1 MERKKYTPELVNDR
15 LNEYY
20 KTGIESLFDDG
31 LQWQEKVLQDI
42 IELGNQ
48 SEYAKDKG
56 FFGIHS
62 KEEFFEK
69 VPLSNYQDYLP
80 YIMANMRSDSNQVSS
95 LKTDHYLLSTGKQ
108 QKGKY
113 YIETSLGSLARQT
126 SINLWNIN
134 LTRLEP
140 QMSMPNVKMMAVTNC
155 SPIESAPN
163 GKAVRRTSGQAAREL
178 WEKMPDLYVFPYE
191 FLEAEMSEEDRDYLT
206 ALYVLKEPLF
216 NMLFCNNL
224 TYFGVLLER
233 IESDT
238 QKMIDD
244 IMHGTMSVSMS
255 EDDRRILLKKFKA
268 EPQRAKHL
276 QSLLAEKGQLL
287 VEDIWPDFVFTGS
300 WLAGSV
306 GDYSKDV
313 MRRLPEEMRY
323 LSESYG
329 CSEGMINIPLRYN
342 EKYGPLAVYSC
353 YFEFIPLNGGN
364 IKSMA
369 EVEDGEYYEL
379 VISTYS
385 GLYRYRLHDI
395 VRVCGYTGHTPNIEF
410 CCRSE
415 EKIVVSG
422 ETIYGYEFSALV
434 NHIEQDYN
442 CNIDFYQLIDQ
453 NQGFS
458 LILQSP
464 NNKMDFLEISK
475 IIANELKKRRLT
487 FNKIYWVT
495 DKYRS
500 FLYRLLMNN
509 GRTIQCIK
517 LPIVTKRIPED
528 QYIKMMIEADVGEKH
543 ESI

>member
-1 MERKKYTPELVNDR
+1 
-15 LNEYY
+15 
-20 KTGIESLFDDG
+20 
-31 LQWQEKVLQDI
+31 
-42 IELGNQ
+42 
-48 SEYAKDKG
+48 
-56 FFGIHS
+56 
-62 KEEFFEK
+62 
-69 VPLSNYQDYLP
+69 
-80 YIMANMRSDSNQVSS
+80 MANMRSDSNQVSS

-206 ALYVLKEPLF
+206 ALYVLKEPHF

-306 GDYSKDV
+306 GAYSKDV

-395 VRVCGYTGHTPNIEF
+395 VRVCGYTGYTPNIEF

-517 LPIVTKRIPED
+517 LPIVTKSIPED
-528 QYIKMMIEADVGEKH
+528 QYIEMMVEGDVGEKH

>member
-15 LNEYY
+15 LNGYY

-48 SEYAKDKG
+48 SEYAKDKD
-56 FFGIHS
+56 FFDIHS

-69 VPLSNYQDYLP
+69 VPLSDYQDYLP
-80 YIMANMRSDSNQVSS
+80 YIMANMQNDSNQVSS
-95 LKTDHYLLSTGKQ
+95 LRTDHYLLSTGKR

-113 YIETSLGSLARQT
+113 YIETYLGSLARQI

-134 LTRLEP
+134 LARLEP
-140 QMSMPNVKMMAVTNC
+140 EMSMPNVKMMAVTNC

-163 GKAVRRTSGQAAREL
+163 GKSVRRTSGQAAREL
-178 WEKMPDLYVFPYE
+178 WERTPDLYVFPYE

-206 ALYVLKEPLF
+206 ALYVLKEPHF

-224 TYFGVLLER
+224 SYFGVLLER
-233 IESDT
+233 IEIDT
-238 QKMIDD
+238 KKMIGD
-244 IMHGTMSVSMS
+244 IMYGTMSVSMS
-255 EDDRRILLKKFKA
+255 EEDRRILLKKFKA
-268 EPQRAKHL
+268 DRQRAKYL
-276 QSLLAEKGQLL
+276 QSLLDEKGQLL

-313 MRRLPEEMRY
+313 IRRLPEKMRY

-329 CSEGMINIPLRYN
+329 CSEGMINIPVKYN
-342 EKYGPLAVYSC
+342 RKDGPLAVYSC
-353 YFEFIPLNGGN
+353 YFEFIPLKGGK

-369 EVEDGEYYEL
+369 EIEDGEYYEL

-385 GLYRYRLHDI
+385 GLYRYQLNDI
-395 VRVCGYTGHTPNIEF
+395 VRVCGYTGNTPNIEF

-415 EKIVVSG
+415 EKIVVDG
-422 ETIYGYEFSALV
+422 EMFYGYELSEIV
-434 NHIEQDYN
+434 NDIEQKYHYG
-442 CNIDFYQLIDQ
+442 IDFFQLIDQ
-453 NQGFS
+453 NQEYS
-458 LILQSP
+458 LILQSSER
-464 NNKMDFLEISK
+464 KMDFLKMSRIVS
-475 IIANELKKRRLT
+475 NELKKRKIILK
-487 FNKIYWVT
+487 NIYWVT

-500 FLYRLLMNN
+500 FLYRSLMNN

-517 LPIVTKRIPED
+517 LPIVTACIPET
-528 QYIKMMIEADVGEKH
+528 QYIEMMIDLEIGEKNV
-543 ESI
+543 SI